1 MTRERWLNL
10 DQVAEALAIS
20 AHEVGELLEDGLP
33 CAELP
38 GGQRR
43 VLADDLNVYLE
54 SRKTSAAA
62 APPVRTGPGAS
73 GTLFTAT
80 RVLSRPPALSQVEAG
95 GEFEFRWPDGK
106 VEGYPRSWVAKAGVG
121 NRSFEV
127 RHAIGT
133 RFAYE
138 RDRVRSATFVEG
150 RPMVEGVEA
159 DDYGSTMALVSRLTR
174 RSGNKLITPSD
185 PVYLDYAGFE
195 VILHSDEIVAKRS
208 PRRVALK
215 IVEDDINAW
224 VTHAMV
230 RARQKKWQV

>member
-1 MTRERWLNL
+1 MTMERWLNL

-33 CAELP
+33 FAELP

-106 VEGYPRSWVAKAGVG
+106 VEQYARTWVVQARLGS
-121 NRSFEV
+121 RSFDV

-159 DDYGSTMALVSRLTR
+159 DDYGSTRALVSRLTR
-174 RSGNKLITPSD
+174 GSGNKLITPSD
-185 PVYLDYAGFE
+185 PVYLDYADFE
-195 VILHSDEIVAKRS
+195 VVLHSDEIVAKRS